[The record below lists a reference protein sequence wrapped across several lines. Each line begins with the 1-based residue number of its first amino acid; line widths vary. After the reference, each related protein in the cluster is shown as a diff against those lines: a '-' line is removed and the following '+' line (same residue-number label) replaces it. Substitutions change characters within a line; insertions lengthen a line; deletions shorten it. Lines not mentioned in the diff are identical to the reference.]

1 MKKLAPELDVV
12 QLVQRLVAWPKTE
25 NIITE
30 GWIAGPGIDLLR
42 QNPRFARKLA
52 RSRRRMH
59 VWTVNN
65 APDLD
70 LCAELGV
77 EAVITDKPAAALA
90 HLNTVSHRIT
100 G

>member
-1 MKKLAPELDVV
+1 
-12 QLVQRLVAWPKTE
+12 
-25 NIITE
+25 
-30 GWIAGPGIDLLR
+30 
-42 QNPRFARKLA
+42 
-52 RSRRRMH
+52 MH
-59 VWTVNN
+59 VWTVNE

-70 LCAELGV
+70 LCAKLGV